1 MGQSATK
8 CAPPCLPSARFHI
21 DHRKRLGKGTFGTAV
36 LARDSFREKSVA
48 AKIVKLTHSVS
59 EKQLRREMV
68 IQQHAACEHVAAV
81 YGSASRWDQFVIFL
95 ELCSGGELCSLV
107 ATRGALPEAEVHGY
121 FKQIIAGV
129 VHMHSVGIV
138 HRDLKLENV
147 MLTDKGHVRIIDF
160 GLAHQYSMGDDGTYK
175 ERPLSRC
182 CGSEV
187 YSAPEVLDPDVGYSY
202 KADLWSCGVILFAL
216 LYGCFPLEL
225 ASLSDWRFRK
235 LIAAEKAG
243 RGASFAVLRWI
254 ERPQHLS
261 HKVCVLIDGLL
272 RVQQAQRLSA
282 VEASAN
288 EWVDMPSLSAN
299 LSYDSLCEISD
310 EETRRNTAR
319 NAARDGPTAGG
330 APNTAFGQGG
340 GDRRARVVAAREQG
354 RRGGRQRQRRRWRFQ
369 QVPLHRQPEPQRQAG
384 GVAAALGGG
393 ALEARAPALHR
404 RAALWQRGAAREDA
418 RALRELRLASTR
430 AAAQASQRQAKMEA
444 PQAAL
449 YCPYP
454 PRHGRL
460 RARRI
465 DKSGSPHSDATS
477 PPLSSFPP
485 PPVLRRPTCLSAL
498 DSAVRLQRHLYTTT
512 TDQHRSY
519 MPPSFVCMLFISI
532 VQLLPISLRWSAPC
546 VVDPPR
552 VVYRIVPVR
561 SMCVYLCSEQTLN

>member
-1 MGQSATK
+1 
-8 CAPPCLPSARFHI
+8 
-21 DHRKRLGKGTFGTAV
+21 
-36 LARDSFREKSVA
+36 
-48 AKIVKLTHSVS
+48 
-59 EKQLRREMV
+59 MV

-330 APNTAFGQGG
+330 APNTAHRGHVAGHVAG
-340 GDRRARVVAAREQG
+340 RGDI
-354 RRGGRQRQRRRWRFQ
+354 
-369 QVPLHRQPEPQRQAG
+369 
-384 GVAAALGGG
+384 AAADARSAKAVVTD
-393 ALEARAPALHR
+393 ALEWSPHANKADEADDNGSGDAGDSNKYRYTGSQNHSDKLAVSLPRSAEVRWKLVR
-404 RAALWQRGAAREDA
+404 RLCIV
-418 RALRELRLASTR
+418 ALRFGNEAQRERMRERSESYVSPAHAPLRKPRSAK
-430 AAAQASQRQAKMEA
+430 QRWKLLKQ
-444 PQAAL
+444 
-449 YCPYP
+449 
-454 PRHGRL
+454 
-460 RARRI
+460 
-465 DKSGSPHSDATS
+465 
-477 PPLSSFPP
+477 
-485 PPVLRRPTCLSAL
+485 
-498 DSAVRLQRHLYTTT
+498 
-512 TDQHRSY
+512 
-519 MPPSFVCMLFISI
+519 LFIALI
-532 VQLLPISLRWSAPC
+532 RLGMVASAP
-546 VVDPPR
+546 VG
-552 VVYRIVPVR
+552 
-561 SMCVYLCSEQTLN
+561 